1 MEVVAFLKKARSSW
15 AWPIVAFGYELL
27 VRIELI
33 FERALDL
40 LSFSRETDALEDV
53 TAVIKTFER
62 PRKLKRLVRSIK
74 RRYPELSI
82 IVIDDSESFIALDG
96 VQTIGMP
103 YDSGVSAGRNAG
115 LAHVETNYVVM
126 LDDDFV
132 FNRHTNLAEAYRK
145 LASNPVIDILAGE
158 VIYLPLRIVH
168 DYEGAGLFPSDRA
181 PLYPPGSTISGLK
194 VMNKVPNF
202 YIGRAARVRQVGWDN
217 RLKRIDHADFFT
229 RAIGVLTSVQDP
241 SLKILHHPSYF
252 DKRYLKKKRAQELDR
267 ARLRQ
272 KYFDGM
278 D

>member
-1 MEVVAFLKKARSSW
+1 MEVKALVKKARSSW
-15 AWPIVAFGYELL
+15 AWPIVAVGYEVL
-27 VRIELI
+27 VRMELI
-33 FERALDL
+33 CERVLDS
-40 LSFSRETDALEDV
+40 LSPVREAGELEDL

-62 PRKLKRLVRSIK
+62 PRKLKRLVSSIK
-74 RRYPELSI
+74 RRYPCLSI
-82 IVIDDSESFIALDG
+82 IVVDDSESPTTLAG

-103 YDSGVSAGRNAG
+103 FDSGVSAGRNAG

-132 FNRHTNLAEAYRK
+132 FNRHTNLADAYRK
-145 LASNPVIDILAGE
+145 IAGNPVIDILAGE

-168 DYEGAGLFPSDRA
+168 DYEGAGLFPSDRT
-181 PLYPPGSTISGLK
+181 PLYPAGSTISGLK

-202 YIGRAARVRQVGWDN
+202 YIGRAARIRQVGWDN

-241 SLKILHHPSYF
+241 VLKILHHPTYF
-252 DKRYLKKKRAQELDR
+252 DKKYLKKKQAVEQDR
-267 ARLRQ
+267 ARLQR
-272 KYFDGM
+272 KYFDGE